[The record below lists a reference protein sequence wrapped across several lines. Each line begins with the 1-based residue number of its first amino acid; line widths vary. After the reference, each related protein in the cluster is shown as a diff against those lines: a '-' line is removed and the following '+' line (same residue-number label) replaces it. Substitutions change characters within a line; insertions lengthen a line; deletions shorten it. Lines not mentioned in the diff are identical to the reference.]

1 MSCRCSTCHLNTYSC
16 PGHVGHIELPVP
28 VYHVSFMPQA
38 LQLLRAKCNYCS
50 HLRLRRVDV
59 NRYVC
64 RLRLVQ
70 YGLLDELQE
79 LEAMQLR
86 SGETKADVAGA
97 AKMDVDSSGDEDQED
112 DPDDLIQRRN
122 EFVKQ
127 AIRDAGGRKRM
138 RETGGDKVEA
148 VAEVRR
154 AVIKELL
161 ASFTKG
167 KECSNCRG

>member
-1 MSCRCSTCHLNTYSC
+1 M
-16 PGHVGHIELPVP
+16 P

-38 LQLLRAKCNYCS
+38 LQLLRAKCSYCS

-59 NRYVC
+59 NRYIC
-64 RLRLVQ
+64 RLRLLQ
-70 YGLLDELQE
+70 YGLLDDLQE
-79 LEAMQLR
+79 LEAMKLKIKQ
-86 SGETKADVAGA
+86 SKADEAGA
-97 AKMDVDSSGDEDQED
+97 ATIDVDSSGYEDQED

-127 AIRDAGGRKRM
+127 VIKNAGGRKRM
-138 RETGGDKVEA
+138 REISGDKVEA

-167 KECSNCRG
+167 KECNNCKG